1 MNTKYNFKR
10 CGGWRPHLLYV
21 PIIVN
26 TLNFIETNSITYRL
40 DFLYRVLV
48 NYIDDLD
55 VDWTLHGI
63 LSVDLSLST
72 YSYL

>member
-1 MNTKYNFKR
+1 M
-10 CGGWRPHLLYV
+10 